1 MKDKWFLELDSI
13 LNWSQ
18 EQINQNLNEYSF
30 FFDCFNE
37 NLSTKES
44 VDKFYKFFNIKYFDE
59 YDEYDK

>member
-37 NLSTKES
+37 NLSPKES
-44 VDKFYKFFNIKYFDE
+44 VDKFYKFFNIEYFDE
-59 YDEYDK
+59 DDKYDK